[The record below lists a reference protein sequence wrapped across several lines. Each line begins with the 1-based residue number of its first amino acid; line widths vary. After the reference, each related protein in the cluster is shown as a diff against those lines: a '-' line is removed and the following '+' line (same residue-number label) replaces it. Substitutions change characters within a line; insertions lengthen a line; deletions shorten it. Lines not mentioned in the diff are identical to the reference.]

1 MMGGADT
8 AVPAATA
15 APDVVKDTGYWT
27 CRKAGCGQINHPS
40 RQRCKCKAWRMGK
53 RRTTKTTRNKFR
65 KKQKVSAAP
74 IGPTGD
80 SACAS
85 PDERGPRLPGEV
97 NILPLA
103 NNNMSPCTGLGGES
117 MTDVSLDV
125 TEDTAHSLATNAE
138 LSKIREAEML
148 NHGNGG
154 DSDVEGEGY
163 DHMRCFTDALIEKEA
178 NNEDIDVGR
187 GLDEAD
193 DNFSSNVVVPG
204 LQESLTYAPPGWEQ
218 PGPDA
223 KWRGPPARKAD
234 KGEPAWENV
243 DNPGKWSQYTYRP
256 KFKADGT
263 YEHHEMPAGATPVPK
278 DAKTG
283 KRTLNGWEFFYDGWE
298 HPDPNDSN
306 TRGGTRNDLFPLN
319 RDVLQ
324 SYHALMDI
332 CCPLIPRYNS
342 PWCPVLWGEQFLEA

>member
-1 MMGGADT
+1 
-8 AVPAATA
+8 
-15 APDVVKDTGYWT
+15 
-27 CRKAGCGQINHPS
+27 
-40 RQRCKCKAWRMGK
+40 MGK

-85 PDERGPRLPGEV
+85 PDERAPRLPGEV

-117 MTDVSLDV
+117 ITDVSLDV

-138 LSKIREAEML
+138 LSKIREAEMR

-163 DHMRCFTDALIEKEA
+163 DHMRCFTDALIEAEA
-178 NNEDIDVGR
+178 NNDDIDVDR

-204 LQESLTYAPPGWEQ
+204 LQESLTYAPPRLGAAGSGREVE
-218 PGPDA
+218 GTS
-223 KWRGPPARKAD
+223 RE
-234 KGEPAWENV
+234 KG
-243 DNPGKWSQYTYRP
+243 GQRRTS
-256 KFKADGT
+256 
-263 YEHHEMPAGATPVPK
+263 M
-278 DAKTG
+278 G
-283 KRTLNGWEFFYDGWE
+283 KR
-298 HPDPNDSN
+298 
-306 TRGGTRNDLFPLN
+306 R
-319 RDVLQ
+319 
-324 SYHALMDI
+324 
-332 CCPLIPRYNS
+332 
-342 PWCPVLWGEQFLEA
+342 